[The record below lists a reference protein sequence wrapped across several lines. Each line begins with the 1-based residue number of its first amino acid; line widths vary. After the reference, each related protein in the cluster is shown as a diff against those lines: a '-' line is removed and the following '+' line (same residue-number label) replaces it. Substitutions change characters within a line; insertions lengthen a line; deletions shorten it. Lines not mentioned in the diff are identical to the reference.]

1 MNTLFVD
8 AQTAV
13 NSFKFVY
20 SLEASVAFIKCADD
34 QLTNLFVKETGIEP
48 GTNVCIAISEHEMGS
63 PIYTTYRKENN
74 HIGRKLMIKLF
85 VNNSWNP
92 ITIFWKSKS
101 GRDYKLHDSDID
113 ANDILFWFDKL
124 DRDLYFKQLYPSA
137 KLPFKTND
145 LSFEL
150 VLVRLNLECAI
161 SLKLKE
167 DSYQDIEQI
176 KSEIGEFINS
186 YNLQSEKLDRKYGVV
201 HNFKVLIA
209 AEGEIT
215 CELDLGSA
223 GMQFLKKFLTFLS
236 KLDRFAMVKIE

>member
-1 MNTLFVD
+1 MSTLFVD
-8 AQTAV
+8 AQTAI
-13 NSFKFVY
+13 NTLKFVY
-20 SLEASVAFIKCADD
+20 SLEASLAFIKNADD
-34 QLTNLFVKETGIEP
+34 QLTSLFVKETGIAP

-63 PIYTTYRKENN
+63 PIYTTYRKDDNY
-74 HIGRKLMIKLF
+74 IGRKLMIKLF
-85 VNNSWNP
+85 VNHNWNP
-92 ITIFWKSKS
+92 VTIFWKSKS
-101 GRDYKLHDSDID
+101 GRDYKLHDTDID
-113 ANDILFWFDKL
+113 PDDLVFWFDKL

-145 LSFEL
+145 FSFEL

-161 SLKLKE
+161 ALTLKD
-167 DSYQDIEQI
+167 DSYQDIKQI
-176 KSEIGEFINS
+176 KSEIGEFINN

>member
-8 AQTAV
+8 AQTAI
-13 NSFKFVY
+13 NTFKFVY

-34 QLTNLFVKETGIEP
+34 QLTTLFVKETGIEP
-48 GTNVCIAISEHEMGS
+48 GTNVCIAISEHEMGT
-63 PIYTTYRKENN
+63 PIYTTYRKDDNY
-74 HIGRKLMIKLF
+74 IGRKLMIKLF
-85 VNNSWNP
+85 VNHNWNP

-101 GRDYKLHDSDID
+101 GRDYKLHDTEID

-124 DRDLYFKQLYPSA
+124 ERDLYFKQLYPTV
-137 KLPFKTND
+137 KLPFKTNE

-167 DSYQDIEQI
+167 DSYQDIEQT
-176 KSEIGEFINS
+176 KSEIGEFIND
-186 YNLQSEKLDRKYGVV
+186 YNLQSEKQERKYGVV
-201 HNFKVLIA
+201 HQFKVFIS
-209 AEGEIT
+209 AEGEIS

-223 GMQFLKKFLTFLS
+223 GMHFLKKFLNFLS
-236 KLDRFAMVKIE
+236 KLNRFEKVQIE

>member
-1 MNTLFVD
+1 
-8 AQTAV
+8 
-13 NSFKFVY
+13 
-20 SLEASVAFIKCADD
+20 
-34 QLTNLFVKETGIEP
+34 
-48 GTNVCIAISEHEMGS
+48 
-63 PIYTTYRKENN
+63 
-74 HIGRKLMIKLF
+74 MIKLF
-85 VNNSWNP
+85 VNHNWNP
-92 ITIFWKSKS
+92 LTIFWKSKS
-101 GRDYKLHDSDID
+101 GRDYKLNDTEID
-113 ANDILFWFDKL
+113 ANDIVFWFDKL
-124 DRDLYFKQLYPSA
+124 ERDLYFKQLYPSV

-167 DSYQDIEQI
+167 DSYQDIEQT
-176 KSEIGEFINS
+176 KSEIGEFIND

-223 GMQFLKKFLTFLS
+223 GMHFLKKFLTFLS
-236 KLDRFAMVKIE
+236 KLNRFDKVEIG